1 MTQVRIDEHPVEGKR
16 LGRHVN
22 HDERSRLYAF
32 VAEEAAVIV
41 TTTHA
46 RISPVLDQGNLGS
59 CTGNALVG
67 ALGTAPAYATLPANH
82 PALDEPLA
90 IKVYSDATQIDSA
103 SGTYPPTDTGSDG
116 LSVAKVA
123 KSLGLISGYL
133 HTFTLNDALVALMTQ
148 PVIIGVNWY
157 AGFDNPDAAGLVK
170 VSGVVRGGHEFELIA
185 VDAEAKTVTAVNSW
199 GSNWGVNG
207 CFTFSWDDL
216 DRLLSEQGDVIMLI
230 PLTAPPPVPVD
241 VDLVFAKVLIAWLN
255 SYPWFYKKVRVAAQV
270 WLKARGFV

>member
-1 MTQVRIDEHPVEGKR
+1 MIQIHIDEQPVEGKR

-32 VAEEAAVIV
+32 SAPKANVIV

-46 RISPVLDQGNLGS
+46 RISPVLDQGSLGS

-67 ALGTAPAYATLPANH
+67 ALGTAPDFAALPTNH
-82 PALDEPLA
+82 PTLDESLA
-90 IKVYSDATQIDSA
+90 VKVYSAATKVDSA
-103 SGTYPPTDTGSDG
+103 SGEYPPTDTGSDG

-133 HTFTLNDALVALMTQ
+133 HTFTLNDALNALMTQ

-157 AGFDNPDAAGLVK
+157 AGFDNPDTTGLVR
-170 VSGVVRGGHEFELIA
+170 VSGAVRGGHEFELIG

-199 GSNWGVNG
+199 GTGWGVNG
-207 CFTFSWDDL
+207 CFSFSWDDL

-230 PLTAPPPVPVD
+230 PLTAPAPSAD
-241 VDLVFAKVLIAWLN
+241 VDPVFAKVLITWLN
-255 SYPWFYKKVRVAAQV
+255 SSPWLYKKIRVAAQV
-270 WLKARGFV
+270 WLKAKGFV